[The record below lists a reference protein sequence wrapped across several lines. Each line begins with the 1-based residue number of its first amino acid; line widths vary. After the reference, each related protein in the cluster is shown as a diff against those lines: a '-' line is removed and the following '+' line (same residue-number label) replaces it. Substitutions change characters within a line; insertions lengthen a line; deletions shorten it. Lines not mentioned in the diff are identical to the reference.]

1 LRARSFVK
9 VGKEGVITVEES
21 QAFGLELELTEG
33 MRFDKGYLAPHF
45 VTDTERMEV
54 VLDDPYLLFVASKIS
69 VVKDLLPVLE
79 KVMQAGRGHR
89 GGRGWRGVGRCRPA
103 TA

>member
-1 LRARSFVK
+1 
-9 VGKEGVITVEES
+9 
-21 QAFGLELELTEG
+21 

-79 KVMQAGRGHR
+79 KVMQAGRPVAVIAEDVDGEALAAAA
-89 GGRGWRGVGRCRPA
+89 RPRPERRDR
-103 TA
+103 